1 MDRDEGRQSNE
12 RVIHLEVRVF
22 PLLNVRKEPRGGH
35 STVEYKGTCFLTR
48 LAGNHVFVTAK
59 HLLKKS
65 PDKYDLHIGFN
76 TPDGRA
82 STIKVESM
90 YVNHTRQDVS
100 FFIPTPAMR
109 RVYESVLVPMEVV
122 KHPLPVGQ
130 GVLVYG
136 FPDSGWDSVFNGL
149 PVVSIRRT
157 RHEGKVIEV
166 ERDYPLTQTS
176 MSTVYRLDFPAPGGL
191 SGAPVMVTHTGDV
204 AVAGYVL
211 GEQDTDGEPYAIATD
226 YTLFV
231 EIEQLL
237 LDAWRKV
244 ESGSD

>member
-1 MDRDEGRQSNE
+1 MRKDEALQSNV

-22 PLLNVRKEPRGGH
+22 PLLSVIEESGTGR
-35 STVEYKGTCFLTR
+35 STVEYRGTCFLTR
-48 LAGNHVFVTAK
+48 LAGNHVFVTAE

-65 PDKYDLHIGFN
+65 PDKYDLHIGYN

-82 STIKVESM
+82 STFKVESM
-90 YVNHTRQDVS
+90 YVNHTKRDVS
-100 FFIPTPAMR
+100 FFIPPPAMR
-109 RVYESVLVPMEVV
+109 EAYKSTLVPMEVV

-136 FPDSGWDSVFNGL
+136 FPDSGPDSVFEGL

-157 RHEGKVIEV
+157 KHEGKVVEV
-166 ERDYPLTQTS
+166 ERDYPLTKRPI
-176 MSTVYRLDFPAPGGL
+176 STAYRLSFPAPKGL
-191 SGAPVMVTHTGDV
+191 SGAPVMVMYNGDV

-211 GEQDTDGEPYAIATD
+211 GEQHTNGKPYAIATD
-226 YTLFV
+226 YTPFV

-237 LDAWRKV
+237 VDAIRK
-244 ESGSD
+244 